1 MAATAREDFTHQQ
14 QGGRW
19 VAGAALLCAAAMLA
33 WMGRSLLTGQIPFT
47 GDLLHFHY
55 PLRDFYAR
63 ALAAGQPFD
72 WMPSLFNGFY
82 LVGEGQLGGYH
93 PVHWLLYRLLPLDR
107 AFAIELVLAY
117 PVLFAGAWLWLRRYA
132 GTAPAAFGA
141 MVMTFS
147 GFTLTHG
154 VHPNIVGVMAHLP
167 WLLLALDAAAP
178 SGRPRRRGTGQRA
191 VAVIALLTGSQLLM
205 GHPQSVW
212 FSVLIEAAYVVYLTT
227 TDDSAGRWGRLG
239 SWLTGL
245 ALGSLVG
252 AVQLLATFDGW
263 RHSTRP
269 AFDAAYATAFSLR
282 PLQLLQLLH
291 PFFFWGRVSRWNEA
305 PGAGDEFGVYGGG
318 VALLL
323 ALWWL
328 AQSMGRSRDGSAAG
342 EAASTR
348 EPRSSPGPG
357 HRFGWC
363 VAAFGVLGLWLATG
377 SYGRLYLFQTW
388 LPIISS
394 FRAPVRYVLFAQWAL
409 AVLASLAVARLLRGP
424 SGSRAGRCAL
434 FATVTV
440 AAATA
445 WLVPFTPAASPPE
458 VLVAR
463 WLGPAVLATSALLV
477 MWAAR
482 GARLPLV
489 ALVLLAAGDQALY
502 GLHGV
507 VAWQDFI
514 TRQQAI
520 GYLDTN
526 SFLRAPPAGRLAR
539 GGFPNLYLLA
549 GYRVVDGYVALEP
562 ARQLDYR
569 VPEALRLAQAEFAN
583 EDLFKGTRAPEGQRL
598 DRGWIVLPP
607 PVPRVRLVAEARVSS
622 TPRADL
628 AGLDIDRVALVTHDL
643 TLSSGSGGTTRI
655 TRDAPGDIAVETNA
669 AAPRLLVVSESF
681 DEGWM
686 VDVDGAPGA
695 VERVN
700 GDFLGAVV
708 PAGSHTATFR
718 FQPRHLLVGKWLS
731 ALGLLLAFVLMVR
744 PRLRAPGSRLR
755 EESGGD

>member
-1 MAATAREDFTHQQ
+1 MAATSRAEFTQYQ

-19 VAGAALLCAAAMLA
+19 VAGAVLSCAAGMLA
-33 WMGRSLLTGQIPFT
+33 YMGRSLVTGQVPFT

-63 ALAAGQPFD
+63 TLEAGQRFD
-72 WMPSLFNGFY
+72 WMPGLFNGFY

-117 PVLFAGAWLWLRRYA
+117 PVLFAGAWLWLRRHV
-132 GTAPAAFGA
+132 GPAPAAVGA

-154 VHPNIVGVMAHLP
+154 VHPNIVGVLAHVP
-167 WLLLALDAAAP
+167 WLLLALDTAG
-178 SGRPRRRGTGQRA
+178 SGRRA
-191 VAVIALLTGSQLLM
+191 VAAIALLTGSQLLI

-227 TDDSAGRWGRLG
+227 DDPAGWRGRIG

-252 AVQLLATFDGW
+252 SVQLVATFDGW

-323 ALWWL
+323 AGWWL
-328 AQSMGRSRDGSAAG
+328 AQSIGRPRDGQVAA
-342 EAASTR
+342 ETVSIR
-348 EPRSSPGPG
+348 
-357 HRFGWC
+357 RFGWFA
-363 VAAFGVLGLWLATG
+363 AAFAGVGLWLATG
-377 SYGRLYLFQTW
+377 SYGRLYVLQTW
-388 LPIISS
+388 LPIISG
-394 FRAPVRYVLFAQWAL
+394 FRAPVRYVLFAQWAV
-409 AVLASLAVARLLRGP
+409 AVLAALAVARLLRAP
-424 SGSRAGRCAL
+424 SDSRAGRCAL
-434 FATVTV
+434 VATVTV

-445 WLVPFTPAASPPE
+445 WLVPFTPAASGAE
-458 VLVAR
+458 ALVAR
-463 WLGPAVLATSALLV
+463 WLGPAVLATAGLLV
-477 MWAAR
+477 MWATR
-482 GARLPLV
+482 GARAPLV
-489 ALVLLAAGDQALY
+489 ALVVLAAADQALY
-502 GLHGV
+502 GVYGI
-507 VAWQDFI
+507 VAWRDFV

-526 SFLRAPPAGRLAR
+526 SFLHAPPAGRLAR
-539 GGFPNLYLLA
+539 GNFPNLYLLA
-549 GYRVVDGYVALEP
+549 GYRIVDGYVAIQP
-562 ARQLDYR
+562 AKQLDYR
-569 VPEALRLAQAEFAN
+569 TPEALRLAQAQFAH
-583 EDLFKGTRAPEGQRL
+583 EDLFKGTQAPEGQRL
-598 DRGWIVLPP
+598 DRGWIALPP
-607 PVPRVRLVAEARVSS
+607 PLPRVRLVADARVSTS
-622 TPRADL
+622 PQRDV
-628 AGLDIDRVALVTHDL
+628 AGLDVDRIALVTRTL
-643 TLSSGSGGTTRI
+643 TALGGPPGAARI
-655 TRDAPGDIAVETNA
+655 TRDVPGDIAVETS
-669 AAPRLLVVSESF
+669 APASQLLVISESF
-681 DEGWM
+681 DEGWI

-700 GDFLGAVV
+700 GDFLGVVV
-708 PAGSHTATFR
+708 PAGAHSATFR
-718 FQPRHLLVGKWLS
+718 FRPKHLLVGKWLS
-731 ALGLLLAFVLMVR
+731 VVGCVVAFSLFAFRR
-744 PRLRAPGSRLR
+744 PEQRVASP
-755 EESGGD
+755 

>member
-1 MAATAREDFTHQQ
+1 
-14 QGGRW
+14 
-19 VAGAALLCAAAMLA
+19 
-33 WMGRSLLTGQIPFT
+33 
-47 GDLLHFHY
+47 
-55 PLRDFYAR
+55 
-63 ALAAGQPFD
+63 
-72 WMPSLFNGFY
+72 
-82 LVGEGQLGGYH
+82 
-93 PVHWLLYRLLPLDR
+93 
-107 AFAIELVLAY
+107 
-117 PVLFAGAWLWLRRYA
+117 
-132 GTAPAAFGA
+132 
-141 MVMTFS
+141 
-147 GFTLTHG
+147 
-154 VHPNIVGVMAHLP
+154 
-167 WLLLALDAAAP
+167 
-178 SGRPRRRGTGQRA
+178 
-191 VAVIALLTGSQLLM
+191 M

-212 FSVLIEAAYVVYLTT
+212 FSVVVEAAYVVYLTAG
-227 TDDSAGRWGRLG
+227 DSAGRWGRVG

-263 RHSTRP
+263 QHSTRP

-328 AQSMGRSRDGSAAG
+328 AQSRGRSGDATAAG
-342 EAASTR
+342 DQVAVR
-348 EPRSSPGPG
+348 
-357 HRFGWC
+357 RFGWC

-377 SYGRLYLFQTW
+377 SYGRLYLLQTW
-388 LPIISS
+388 LPIISG
-394 FRAPVRYVLFAQWAL
+394 FRAPVRYVVFAQWAL
-409 AVLASLAVARLLRGP
+409 AILASLAVARLLRGP

-434 FATVTV
+434 FATVAV
-440 AAATA
+440 AAGTA
-445 WLVPFTPAASPPE
+445 WLGPFTPAASSPE

-482 GARLPLV
+482 GARTPLV
-489 ALVLLAAGDQALY
+489 ALVVAAAADQALY
-502 GLHGV
+502 GVYGV
-507 VAWQDFI
+507 VAWQDFV

-526 SFLRAPPAGRLAR
+526 SFLQAPPAGRLAR
-539 GGFPNLYLLA
+539 GSFPNLYLLA

-562 ARQLDYR
+562 AKQLDYR

-583 EDLFKGTRAPEGQRL
+583 QDLFKGIGAPEGRRL
-598 DRGWIVLPP
+598 DRGWIALPP
-607 PVPRVRLVAEARVSS
+607 PVPRVRLVAEARVSI
-622 TPRADL
+622 TPREDL

-643 TLSSGSGGTTRI
+643 TLSSGAGGTTRI

-681 DEGWM
+681 DEGWT

-708 PAGSHTATFR
+708 PAG
-718 FQPRHLLVGKWLS
+718 
-731 ALGLLLAFVLMVR
+731 VR
-744 PRLRAPGSRLR
+744 MRRGSGSSRDTCLWA
-755 EESGGD
+755 SG